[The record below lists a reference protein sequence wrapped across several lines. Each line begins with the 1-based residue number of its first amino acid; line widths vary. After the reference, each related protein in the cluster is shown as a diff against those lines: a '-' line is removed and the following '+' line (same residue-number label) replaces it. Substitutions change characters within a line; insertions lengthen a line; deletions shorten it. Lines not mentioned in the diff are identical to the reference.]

1 MRLATI
7 TVLRVLT
14 TNKARR
20 NLMGYRS
27 DVVMAFYA
35 DDNNNWAPM
44 RLWLNANKPSGIP
57 REVTYHD
64 DTDKHR
70 IIVQFRD
77 VKWYDV
83 YEDVNSIMDWYRT
96 FIDEF
101 EPIGGCAEYIRVG
114 DDIADTE
121 TEYSGYNVQYCLNV
135 VRDIS
140 ID

>member
-7 TVLRVLT
+7 TALQVLT
-14 TNKARR
+14 
-20 NLMGYRS
+20 MGYRS

-35 DDNNNWAPM
+35 DDSSNWAPM
-44 RLWLNANKPSGIP
+44 RLWLNANRPSGIT
-57 REVTYHD
+57 EDDTYHD

-70 IIVQFRD
+70 IIVQFHAI
-77 VKWYDV
+77 KWYDG
-83 YEDVNSIMDWYRT
+83 YEDVRSIMDWYRT

-114 DDIADTE
+114 EDIADTE
-121 TEYSGYNVQYCLNV
+121 TEYNGYNVQYCLNI
-135 VRDIS
+135 VREIA